1 LRRRQFELVSREN
14 NMTAEKLLF
23 ATGDLVVYPTHGV
36 GKITA
41 IEIQEIAGHTLNV
54 FVVTFDKDRMTLR
67 VPLGKAKVSGLR
79 KLSSRKEM
87 DAALAKLRG
96 RSRAKRTMWSRRAQ
110 EYQAKI
116 ASGDPAS
123 IAEVVR
129 DLFRNGTQP
138 EQSYSERQ
146 IYQAALDR
154 LVREFAAVERIDE
167 MTATQRVEQLRSA

>member
-1 LRRRQFELVSREN
+1 MT
-14 NMTAEKLLF
+14 MTAEKVSF
-23 ATGDLVVYPTHGV
+23 APGDLGVYPTHGV
-36 GKITA
+36 GKIVA
-41 IEIQEIAGHTLNV
+41 IETQEIAGYTLSV
-54 FVVTFDKDRMTLR
+54 FVVHFDKDRMTLR
-67 VPLGKAKVSGLR
+67 VPLAKAKVSGLR
-79 KLSSRKEM
+79 RLSSQKEM

-116 ASGDPAS
+116 ASGDPGS

-129 DLFRNGTQP
+129 DLYRNVGQP

-154 LVREFAAVERIDE
+154 LVREFAGVGRTAET
-167 MTATQRVEQLRSA
+167 TATQRVEQLLTA

>member
-1 LRRRQFELVSREN
+1 
-14 NMTAEKLLF
+14 MTLEKPLF
-23 ATGDLVVYPTHGV
+23 STGDLVVYPTHGV
-36 GKITA
+36 GKIVA
-41 IEIQEIAGHTLNV
+41 IEAQEISGYTLNV
-54 FVVTFDKDRMTLR
+54 FVVMFDKDRMTLR
-67 VPLGKAKVSGLR
+67 VPLAKAKASGLR

-116 ASGDPAS
+116 ASGDPGS

-129 DLFRNGTQP
+129 DLYRNVGQP

-154 LVREFAAVERIDE
+154 FVREFAAVERIDE
-167 MTATQRVEQLRSA
+167 TTATQRVEQLLTA

>member
-1 LRRRQFELVSREN
+1 MIVDKAPFG
-14 NMTAEKLLF
+14 
-23 ATGDLVVYPTHGV
+23 TGDLVVYPTHGV
-36 GKITA
+36 GKILG
-41 IEIQEIAGHTLNV
+41 IETQEIAGHTLSV
-54 FVVTFDKDRMTLR
+54 FVVHFDKDRMTLR

-79 KLSSRKEM
+79 RLS
-87 DAALAKLRG
+87 
-96 RSRAKRTMWSRRAQ
+96 SRRAQ

-116 ASGDPAS
+116 ASGDPGS

-129 DLFRNGTQP
+129 DLYRNTGQP

-167 MTATQRVEQLRSA
+167 VTATQRVEQLLTA

>member
-1 LRRRQFELVSREN
+1 
-14 NMTAEKLLF
+14 MTAENVPF
-23 ATGDLVVYPTHGV
+23 TAGDLVVYPSHGV

-41 IEIQEIAGHTLNV
+41 IETQEIAGHTLSV

-67 VPLGKAKVSGLR
+67 VPLGKAKTSGLR
-79 KLSSRKEM
+79 KLSSQKEM
-87 DAALAKLRG
+87 EAALAKLRG

-129 DLFRNGTQP
+129 DLFRNSSQP

-154 LVREFAAVERIDE
+154 LVREVAAVESIDE
-167 MTATQRVEQLRSA
+167 LTATQRVEQLLSA

>member
-1 LRRRQFELVSREN
+1 
-14 NMTAEKLLF
+14 MTAEKVPF
-23 ATGDLVVYPTHGV
+23 TTGDLVVYPTHGV
-36 GKITA
+36 GKILG
-41 IEIQEIAGHTLNV
+41 IETQEIAGHTLSV
-54 FVVTFDKDRMTLR
+54 FVVHFDKDRMTLR
-67 VPLGKAKVSGLR
+67 VPLGKTKASGLR
-79 KLSSRKEM
+79 RLSSRKEM
-87 DAALAKLRG
+87 EAAIGKLRG

-129 DLFRNGTQP
+129 DLFRNSTQP

-154 LVREFAAVERIDE
+154 FVREYAAVERIDE
-167 MTATQRVEQLRSA
+167 TTAAQRVEQMLAA

>member
-1 LRRRQFELVSREN
+1 
-14 NMTAEKLLF
+14 MMAEKNVF
-23 ATGDLVVYPTHGV
+23 TTGDLVVYPSHGV
-36 GKITA
+36 GKIVG
-41 IEIQEIAGHTLNV
+41 IEEQEISGYKLSV
-54 FVVTFDKDRMTLR
+54 FVVHFDKDRMTLR
-67 VPLGKAKVSGLR
+67 VPLTKTQAAGLR
-79 KLSSRKEM
+79 RLSSRNEM

-129 DLFRNGTQP
+129 DLFRNSSQP

-154 LVREFAAVERIDE
+154 FVREFAAVDGIDE
-167 MTATQRVEQLRSA
+167 TTATQRVEQLLSA

>member
-1 LRRRQFELVSREN
+1 
-14 NMTAEKLLF
+14 MTSEKPLF
-23 ATGDLVVYPTHGV
+23 AVDDLVVYPTHGV
-36 GKITA
+36 GKIVA
-41 IEIQEIAGHTLNV
+41 IETQEISGHTLSV
-54 FVVTFDKDRMTLR
+54 FVVAFDKDRMTLR
-67 VPLGKAKVSGLR
+67 VPVAKAKASGLR

-87 DAALAKLRG
+87 DAELAKLRG

-116 ASGDPAS
+116 ASGDPGS

-129 DLFRNGTQP
+129 DLYRNVGQP

-154 LVREFAAVERIDE
+154 FVREFAAVERIDE
-167 MTATQRVEQLRSA
+167 TTATQRIEQLLTA

>member
-1 LRRRQFELVSREN
+1 MNS
-14 NMTAEKLLF
+14 EKAPF

-36 GKITA
+36 GKIVG
-41 IEIQEIAGHTLNV
+41 IETQEISGHTLSV
-54 FVVTFDKDRMTLR
+54 FVVHFDKDRMTLR
-67 VPLGKAKVSGLR
+67 VPLAKAKVSGLR
-79 KLSSRKEM
+79 RLSSHTEM

-129 DLFRNGTQP
+129 DLFRNTGQP

-167 MTATQRVEQLRSA
+167 TTATQRVEELLTA

>member
-1 LRRRQFELVSREN
+1 MTFEKVP
-14 NMTAEKLLF
+14 F
-23 ATGDLVVYPTHGV
+23 AAGDLVVYPTHGV
-36 GKITA
+36 GKIVG
-41 IEIQEIAGHTLNV
+41 IEIQEIAGDTLNV
-54 FVVTFDKDRMTLR
+54 FVVHFDKDRMTLR
-67 VPLGKAKVSGLR
+67 VPLAKAKVSGLR
-79 KLSSRKEM
+79 KLSSQKEM

-116 ASGDPAS
+116 ASGDPGS

-129 DLFRNGTQP
+129 DLFRNVGQP

-167 MTATQRVEQLRSA
+167 FTATQRVEELLTA

>member
-1 LRRRQFELVSREN
+1 
-14 NMTAEKLLF
+14 MTTEKVPF
-23 ATGDLVVYPTHGV
+23 TTGDLVVYPTHGV
-36 GKITA
+36 GKILG
-41 IEIQEIAGHTLNV
+41 IETQEIAGHTLSV
-54 FVVTFDKDRMTLR
+54 FVVHFDKDRMTLR
-67 VPLGKAKVSGLR
+67 VPLGKTKAAGLR
-79 KLSSRKEM
+79 KLSSQKEM
-87 DAALAKLRG
+87 EAAMAKLRG

-129 DLFRNGTQP
+129 DLFRNSSQP

-167 MTATQRVEQLRSA
+167 TTATQRVEQLLSA

>member
-1 LRRRQFELVSREN
+1 MNSDK
-14 NMTAEKLLF
+14 TPF
-23 ATGDLVVYPTHGV
+23 AAGDLVVYPAHGV
-36 GKITA
+36 GKIVA
-41 IEIQEIAGHTLNV
+41 IETQEISGHTLNV
-54 FVVTFDKDRMTLR
+54 FVVNFDKDRMTLR
-67 VPLGKAKVSGLR
+67 VPLAKAKGSGLR
-79 KLSSRKEM
+79 RLSSHKEM

-123 IAEVVR
+123 IPELVR
-129 DLFRNGTQP
+129 DLFRNTGQP

-154 LVREFAAVERIDE
+154 FVREYAAVERIDE
-167 MTATQRVEQLRSA
+167 MTATQRVEQLLAA

>member
-1 LRRRQFELVSREN
+1 MSD
-14 NMTAEKLLF
+14 KSLF
-23 ATGDLVVYPTHGV
+23 GTGDFVVYPTHGV
-36 GKITA
+36 GKILG
-41 IEIQEIAGHTLNV
+41 IETQEIAGYSLSV
-54 FVVTFDKDRMTLR
+54 FVVHFDKDRMTLR
-67 VPLGKAKVSGLR
+67 VPLGKTKAAGLR
-79 KLSSRKEM
+79 KLSSHTEM
-87 DAALAKLRG
+87 EAAMAKLRG

-129 DLFRNGTQP
+129 DLFRNSSQP

-167 MTATQRVEQLRSA
+167 LTAVQRVEQLLSA

>member
-1 LRRRQFELVSREN
+1 MNSD
-14 NMTAEKLLF
+14 KPPF

-36 GKITA
+36 GKIVG
-41 IEIQEIAGHTLNV
+41 IETQEISGHTLNV
-54 FVVTFDKDRMTLR
+54 FIVHFDKDRMTLR
-67 VPLGKAKVSGLR
+67 VPLAKATASGLR
-79 KLSSRKEM
+79 RLSSRKEM

-96 RSRAKRTMWSRRAQ
+96 RSRTKRSMWSRRAQ

-116 ASGDPAS
+116 ASGDPGS

-129 DLFRNGTQP
+129 DLYRNAGQP

-154 LVREFAAVERIDE
+154 FVREFAAVERIDE
-167 MTATQRVEQLRSA
+167 TTATQRVEQLLTA